1 MARVTVEDCLEAV
14 DNQYDLIILAKERT
28 LQIAAGD
35 PALVEED
42 NDKKTVISLREIGD
56 KKIDI
61 KKLTE
66 STIDRARDHPED
78 ATVQEDFDAP
88 EGDAFEEIYKGEV
101 SKSGLAILPSKR
113 SRKVPAAN
121 AVADDDDDA
130 PSSDADLLL
139 RCARAV
145 AVHYLS
151 EQLAKRG
158 YDSRS
163 LELAE
168 AVVESMPTDQLA
180 AAMTKDPRQL
190 LRLVLH
196 KGVQAGFDFAQE
208 WFEECTEELKEDV
221 RTKLMHVLD
230 VSEEQCDKIAEQMA
244 GGL

>member
-66 STIDRARDHPED
+66 ATIDRARDHPED
-78 ATVQEDFDAP
+78 AMVQEDFDAP

-121 AVADDDDDA
+121 AAAEDDD
-130 PSSDADLLL
+130 SD
-139 RCARAV
+139 
-145 AVHYLS
+145 
-151 EQLAKRG
+151 
-158 YDSRS
+158 
-163 LELAE
+163 
-168 AVVESMPTDQLA
+168 TD
-180 AAMTKDPRQL
+180 TD
-190 LRLVLH
+190 
-196 KGVQAGFDFAQE
+196 
-208 WFEECTEELKEDV
+208 
-221 RTKLMHVLD
+221 D
-230 VSEEQCDKIAEQMA
+230 VSDDVIDETAEEKAE
-244 GGL
+244 

>member
-66 STIDRARDHPED
+66 ATIDRARDHPED

-121 AVADDDDDA
+121 AAADDDD
-130 PSSDADLLL
+130 AD
-139 RCARAV
+139 
-145 AVHYLS
+145 
-151 EQLAKRG
+151 
-158 YDSRS
+158 
-163 LELAE
+163 
-168 AVVESMPTDQLA
+168 TD
-180 AAMTKDPRQL
+180 TD
-190 LRLVLH
+190 
-196 KGVQAGFDFAQE
+196 
-208 WFEECTEELKEDV
+208 
-221 RTKLMHVLD
+221 D
-230 VSEEQCDKIAEQMA
+230 VSEEVIDETAEEKA
-244 GGL
+244 E

>member
-66 STIDRARDHPED
+66 ATIDRARDHPED
-78 ATVQEDFDAP
+78 AMVQEDFDAP

-130 PSSDADLLL
+130 DAD
-139 RCARAV
+139 
-145 AVHYLS
+145 
-151 EQLAKRG
+151 
-158 YDSRS
+158 
-163 LELAE
+163 
-168 AVVESMPTDQLA
+168 
-180 AAMTKDPRQL
+180 
-190 LRLVLH
+190 
-196 KGVQAGFDFAQE
+196 
-208 WFEECTEELKEDV
+208 
-221 RTKLMHVLD
+221 D
-230 VSEEQCDKIAEQMA
+230 VSEEVIDETAEEKA
-244 GGL
+244 E